1 MREILPKKLTWR
13 NQQRRPIEFNR
24 ERLDEQTIRLI
35 LSHYSIWRRMSS
47 KISWDRRELLIFS
60 MTYQEGGWEKL
71 CQLYPILTEQQLRGD
86 KVRNSNETRPVTHVK
101 LNQDNWK
108 QVKELWEI
116 FSKRRMIVF
125 WWWSCWHITTYGSD
139 ILDETH
145 YVVEYFGMIRE
156 SLVAGG

>member
-1 MREILPKKLTWR
+1 
-13 NQQRRPIEFNR
+13 
-24 ERLDEQTIRLI
+24 
-35 LSHYSIWRRMSS
+35 
-47 KISWDRRELLIFS
+47 

-108 QVKELWEI
+108 QVKELWRD

-125 WWWSCWHITTYGSD
+125 DDGAVD
-139 ILDETH
+139 ISQLMDQIFLDETH
-145 YVVEYFGMIRE
+145 YVVEYSGMIRE
-156 SLVAGG
+156 SLVAGIVKLLVQRRQLVIAIRELVWRMETSSKSWYRKRIYLLQHYIGGS